1 MAALWLFVLTS
12 MEMKN
17 DYSQQVFITLVKAGL
32 WETEARLLLNE
43 EVDYSEV
50 LRLAEEQS
58 VVGLVAAGL
67 EHTDGVPY
75 ETKLKFIGYA
85 SQIQQ
90 RNMAMNRFVAELV
103 SKLQSE
109 SITPLLVKGQGVAQ
123 CYERPLWRT
132 CGDVDLFLG
141 ENNYEKAKE
150 FLQPLASHIDK
161 EAYYS
166 KHLEMIINSWTV
178 ELHGY
183 LRCGLSKRIDQVM
196 DEIRQDVLQNNS
208 VRTWMNGSTQVLLP
222 SADNDVV
229 YVFTHILN
237 HFYKGGIGLKQLCDW
252 CRLLWTF
259 RDAIDVSLLEHRLQ
273 QMRLSTEWKAFADF
287 AVDYLGM
294 QVDAMPLYSSEKK
307 WKRKAKRICS
317 FIMEVG
323 NMGHNRDMSYYNTK
337 PYLIQ
342 KAISVR
348 YRCADLL
355 RHMAIFPLDS
365 IRFFPRIMINGLRS
379 AARGE

>member
-1 MAALWLFVLTS
+1 MENREAFFAL
-12 MEMKN
+12 
-17 DYSQQVFITLVKAGL
+17 IRAGL
-32 WETEARLLLNE
+32 WDNYESVSGERLA
-43 EVDYSEV
+43 VCDSDV

-58 VVGLVAAGL
+58 VIGLMAAGV
-67 EHTDGVPY
+67 E
-75 ETKLKFIGYA
+75 KLSANSIPLTEKLMLLGKC
-85 SQIQQ
+85 QLVEQ
-90 RNMAMNRFVAELV
+90 RNAAMNSFVAELIQ
-103 SKLQSE
+103 KLHE
-109 SITPLLVKGQGVAQ
+109 TGIKAVLLKGQGVAQ
-123 CYERPLWRT
+123 CYERSLWRT
-132 CGDVDLFLG
+132 CGDIDLFLS
-141 ENNYEKAKE
+141 ENNFEKAKE
-150 FLQPLASHIDK
+150 FLQPLASHVDK
-161 EAYYS
+161 EADYS

-183 LRCGLSKRIDQVM
+183 LRCGLSKRIDRVL
-196 DEIRQDVLQNNS
+196 DEIRQDVFQNNS

-229 YVFTHILN
+229 NVFTHILN

-259 RDAIDVSLLEHRLQ
+259 RDTIDVSLLEFRLQ
-273 QMRLSTEWKAFADF
+273 QMCLSTEWKAFAAF

-348 YRCADLL
+348 YRCVDLL
-355 RHMAIFPLDS
+355 RHLAIFPLDS

>member
-1 MAALWLFVLTS
+1 MAFVLTS

-17 DYSQQVFITLVKAGL
+17 DYNRQAFITLVQAGL
-32 WETEARLLLNE
+32 WETEARLLLIE
-43 EVDYSEV
+43 EVDYSV
-50 LRLAEEQS
+50 LLRLAEEQS

-132 CGDVDLFLG
+132 SGDVDLVLRDG
-141 ENNYEKAKE
+141 DYHKAKE
-150 FLQPLASHIDK
+150 LMLPLSTSS
-161 EAYYS
+161 EES
-166 KHLEMIINSWTV
+166 SRHLELVIDSWVV
-178 ELHGY
+178 ELHGW
-183 LRCGLSKRIDQVM
+183 LRIGLTSRINSQLDIIMRGSFFDNNVRLWKNCGRD
-196 DEIRQDVLQNNS
+196 IR
-208 VRTWMNGSTQVLLP
+208 LL

-229 YVFTHILN
+229 YVFVHFFN
-237 HFYKGGIGLKQLCDW
+237 HFYKGGIGLRQICDW
-252 CRLLWTF
+252 CRLLWTYK
-259 RDAIDVSLLEHRLQ
+259 DTLNYGLLESRISAMGLI
-273 QMRLSTEWKAFADF
+273 SEWKAFAAF

-294 QVDAMPLYSSEKK
+294 PVGAMPLYSSEKK

>member
-1 MAALWLFVLTS
+1 
-12 MEMKN
+12 MKN
-17 DYSQQVFITLVKAGL
+17 DYNQKAFLALVKAGL

-43 EVDYSEV
+43 EVDYSEL

-67 EHTDGVPY
+67 DHAAGVPY

-90 RNMAMNRFVAELV
+90 RNMAMNRFIADLV
-103 SKLQSE
+103 SKLQSVG
-109 SITPLLVKGQGVAQ
+109 ITPILVKGQGVAQ

-132 CGDVDLFLG
+132 SGDVDLILG
-141 ENNYEKAKE
+141 GDDYRKAKE
-150 FLQPLASHIDK
+150 LLLPLSTSSKECGKHMELVID
-161 EAYYS
+161 
-166 KHLEMIINSWTV
+166 SWVV
-178 ELHGY
+178 ELHRW
-183 LRCGLSKRIDQVM
+183 LRIGLTARINSQLG
-196 DEIRQDVLQNNS
+196 VLMRESFDSNN
-208 VRTWMNGSTQVLLP
+208 VRLWKNYGFDTRLLN
-222 SADNDVV
+222 ADSDVV
-229 YVFTHILN
+229 YVFVHFFN
-237 HFYKGGIGLKQLCDW
+237 HFYKGGIGLRQICDW
-252 CRLLWTF
+252 CRLLWTY
-259 RDAIDVSLLEHRLQ
+259 RGTIDLPLLESRLRE
-273 QMRLSTEWKAFADF
+273 MRLVSEWKAFAAF
-287 AVDYLGM
+287 AVEYLGM
-294 QVDAMPLYSSEKK
+294 PIEAMPLYSSEER

-348 YRCADLL
+348 YRCVDLL
-355 RHMAIFPLDS
+355 HHMAIFPLDS